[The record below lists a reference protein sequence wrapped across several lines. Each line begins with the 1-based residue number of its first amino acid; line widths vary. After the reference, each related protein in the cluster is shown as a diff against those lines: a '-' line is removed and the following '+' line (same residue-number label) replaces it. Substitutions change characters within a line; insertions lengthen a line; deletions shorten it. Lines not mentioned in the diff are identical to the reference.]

1 MPANSEPSITESAP
15 AAIAFVMSPVCFIPP
30 SAITVTPLP
39 SRALLTLYIADNCG

>member
-1 MPANSEPSITESAP
+1 MIVSPGDSCVPANSEPSITESAP

-39 SRALLTLYIADNCG
+39 SELC